1 MHGRAADEAVNV
13 MAATVAQH
21 AVNRV
26 NRAPLRSVVLQQY
39 MDVADWRHVKQVS
52 AHQQKNMQ
60 RHQTPG
66 CKAAHSMHVY
76 TYIRTACVAASLG
89 LKNCSTARC

>member
-1 MHGRAADEAVNV
+1 MHGRAADEAVNL

-39 MDVADWRHVKQVS
+39 MDVAE
-52 AHQQKNMQ
+52 
-60 RHQTPG
+60 
-66 CKAAHSMHVY
+66 
-76 TYIRTACVAASLG
+76 
-89 LKNCSTARC
+89 